1 MSKKQEAVPATA
13 APTSE
18 DSAYQALVQRA
29 VDVTRSL
36 AVSEIEWYWR
46 IGEVFQA
53 FTDAKEKRQVG
64 VRTVAQFA
72 ADMAADGFSIGES
85 TLFRAKAIYGR
96 YKFETIT
103 EMVSSG
109 MRIGHLNLIQ
119 GFEGEQ
125 LAAIQRKM
133 RMPDGKIITIEALND
148 EINKQR
154 RVTAAPANQAMVSD
168 AASKDTVTVI
178 SSDGDMFTVSAESI
192 EQPTHGVGTASMAV
206 PAVPDDGKTG
216 SRGLTP
222 EKEFSVAS
230 PLKALKD
237 VDKAASKLSG
247 YLSDAYIAV
256 NEAVKIGFD
265 SDRSQANFKEAFANA
280 KAALQEVL
288 APAQKLLETMNGLE
302 GDL

>member
-1 MSKKQEAVPATA
+1 MSKKPEAVPSVAT
-13 APTSE
+13 PVSE
-18 DSAYQALVQRA
+18 DSAYNALVQRA
-29 VDVTRSL
+29 VDITRSL

-64 VRTVAQFA
+64 IRTVAQFA
-72 ADMAADGFSIGES
+72 ADMASDGFSIGES

-103 EMVSSG
+103 DMVKSG
-109 MRIGHLNLIQ
+109 MRIGHLNLIKD
-119 GFEGEQ
+119 FEGEQ

-148 EINKQR
+148 EINKMR
-154 RVTAAPANQAMVSD
+154 RITAAPANQAMVAD
-168 AASKDTVTVI
+168 KAPAEK
-178 SSDGDMFTVSAESI
+178 TVSISEPAEEDFYTDVVNVKPESA
-192 EQPTHGVGTASMAV
+192 TVAV
-206 PAVPDDGKTG
+206 PAVPASDGKTA

-237 VDKAASKLSG
+237 VDKAASKLSSC
-247 YLSDAYIAV
+247 LADAYIVV
-256 NEAVKIGFD
+256 NEAVKVGFD
-265 SDRSQANFKEAFANA
+265 SERSQENFKTAFGNA
-280 KAALQEVL
+280 KAALKEIME
-288 APAQKLLETMNGLE
+288 PAQKLLDTMNSIE
-302 GDL
+302 TDL